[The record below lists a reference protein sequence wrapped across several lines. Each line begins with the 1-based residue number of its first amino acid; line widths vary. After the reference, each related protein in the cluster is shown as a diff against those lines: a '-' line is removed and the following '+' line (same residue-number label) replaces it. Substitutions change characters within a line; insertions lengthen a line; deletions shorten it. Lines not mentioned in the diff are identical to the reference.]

1 MQRKRVV
8 YFHHDELSIFEHGAG
23 HQRKPFR
30 AKLTHSLVKA
40 LGIYESCLEP
50 IRPRLVTMTDLGQ
63 FHADNYISMLRF
75 AQENIDA
82 VVRVYLL
89 NCNLMYLE

>member
-1 MQRKRVV
+1 MSPVSSPSARV
-8 YFHHDELSIFEHGAG
+8 
-23 HQRKPFR
+23 
-30 AKLTHSLVKA
+30 
-40 LGIYESCLEP
+40 
-50 IRPRLVTMTDLGQ
+50 LVTMTDLGQ

-89 NCNLMYLE
+89 YCNLMYLE